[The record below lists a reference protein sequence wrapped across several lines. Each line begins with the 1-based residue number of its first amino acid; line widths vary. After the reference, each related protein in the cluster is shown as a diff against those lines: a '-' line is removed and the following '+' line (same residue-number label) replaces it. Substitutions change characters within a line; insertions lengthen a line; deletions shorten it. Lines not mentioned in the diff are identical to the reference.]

1 MSPANDFPWR
11 DCLTAVGEAV
21 EQGLHVIDRDGV
33 TVVCNRKAAQLD
45 GMEVQEVLGRK
56 LLDVYPS
63 LTAETSRLLTAAR
76 TGKPIP
82 SSQQTYMNYKG
93 RTVTVVNS
101 TYPLLYKGE
110 VAGAFEL
117 MTDVTPLAQ
126 ATDRYVSLVQSQV
139 VDHTGAGNPADSFY
153 SFDDIITKSPKV
165 LKAIDLARRAAS
177 RDCPVFVYGETGTG
191 KELIVQAIH
200 RASSRAGLLVE
211 QNCAAL
217 PETLLES
224 TLFGVVLGSFT
235 GARDRPGLLELARN
249 GTLHLD
255 ELSSMPSDLQSKL
268 LRVMQDSYVRRV
280 GDTKKR
286 PTTFRVVASCN
297 MDPFKAIE
305 SGELRR
311 DLFYRLSTVLI
322 ELVPLRE
329 RDGDVCLLTGHFLD
343 RINRRVASRA
353 LDLSPEVWDLFQSH
367 SWPGNVRELEHV
379 LEHAAMAATG
389 DVITLDSLP
398 GYLARAHPRSLEEPA
413 GPVAKAQASLQAEIE
428 RFERGLVEDTL
439 ESCGWNTSEAARRL
453 GVPRQTLQYRM
464 AKLGIRRGAG
474 E

>member
-1 MSPANDFPWR
+1 MSPAKDFPWR
-11 DCLTAVGEAV
+11 DCLTAVGEAI
-21 EQGLHVIDRDGV
+21 EQGLHVIDHDGV

-56 LLDVYPS
+56 ILDVYPS

-76 TGKPIP
+76 TGRAIP
-82 SSQQTYMNYKG
+82 SSQQTYVNYKG
-93 RTVTVVNS
+93 RAVTVINT
-101 TYPLLYKGE
+101 TYPLVYMGE

-126 ATDRYVSLVQSQV
+126 ATDKYVSLVQSQV
-139 VDHTGAGNPADSFY
+139 SDQAGAGNPADALY
-153 SFDDIITKSPKV
+153 SFGDVITQNPKV
-165 LKAIDLARRAAS
+165 LKAIDLGRRAAE

-200 RASSRAGLLVE
+200 RASGRPGLLVE

-224 TLFGVVLGSFT
+224 TLFGVVVGSFT

-268 LRVMQDSYVRRV
+268 LRVMQDNYVRRV

-286 PTTFRVVASCN
+286 PTTFRVIASCN
-297 MDPFKAIE
+297 LDPFKAIE
-305 SGELRR
+305 SGDLRR

-329 RDGDVCLLTGHFLD
+329 RDGDLQLLTQYFLD
-343 RINRRVASRA
+343 RINTRSAPRA
-353 LDLSPEVWDLFQSH
+353 LELSGQVWDLFQSY
-367 SWPGNVRELEHV
+367 SWPGNIRELEHV

-389 DVITLDSLP
+389 NLITLDSLP
-398 GYLARAHPRSLEEPA
+398 EYMARTQARSAPEPS
-413 GPVAKAQASLQAEIE
+413 QAAAAAETSLQGKIDH
-428 RFERGLVEDTL
+428 FERGLIEETL
-439 ESCGWNTSEAARRL
+439 EACGWNTSETARRL
-453 GVPRQTLQYRM
+453 GVARQTLQYRM
-464 AKLGIRRGAG
+464 TKLRIRRRPGD
-474 E
+474 

>member
-1 MSPANDFPWR
+1 MPAVNGSFWR
-11 DCLTAVGEAV
+11 DCLTAVGEAI
-21 EQGLHVIDRDGV
+21 EQGLHVIDQDGV
-33 TVVCNRKAAQLD
+33 TVVCNCKAAQLD

-56 LLDVYPS
+56 ILDVYPS
-63 LTAETSRLLTAAR
+63 LTAETSRLLTAVR

-82 SSQQTYMNYKG
+82 SSQQTYVNYKG
-93 RTVTVVNS
+93 RTVTVINT
-101 TYPLLYKGE
+101 TYPFVYRGA

-126 ATDRYVSLVQSQV
+126 ATDKYVSLVQSQV
-139 VDHTGAGNPADSFY
+139 GDQAGAGNPADALY
-153 SFDDIITKSPKV
+153 SFDDIITQDPKV
-165 LKAIDLARRAAS
+165 LKAIDLGRRAAS

-200 RASSRAGLLVE
+200 RAGGRPGLLVE

-224 TLFGVVLGSFT
+224 TLFGVVVGSFT

-255 ELSSMPSDLQSKL
+255 ELSSMPSELQSKL
-268 LRVMQDSYVRRV
+268 LRVMQDNYVRRL

-286 PTTFRVVASCN
+286 PTTFRVIASCN
-297 MDPFKAIE
+297 VDPFKAIE
-305 SGELRR
+305 SGDLRR

-322 ELVPLRE
+322 ELVPLRD
-329 RDGDVCLLTGHFLD
+329 RDGDLHLLTHYFLD
-343 RINRRVASRA
+343 RISRRATPRVME
-353 LDLSPEVWDLFQSH
+353 LSGEVWDLFQSY

-389 DVITLDSLP
+389 DLITRDSLP
-398 GYLARAHPRSLEEPA
+398 GYLARAQARNPDESSPAAAAAQISLQVEIEHFERSLIRE
-413 GPVAKAQASLQAEIE
+413 
-428 RFERGLVEDTL
+428 TL

-464 AKLGIRRGAG
+464 AKLGMGHSLR